1 MSDLTPILENFAGA
15 TGNKLVGDRYGG
27 GKRAAILLHGGGQTR
42 HAFAGTAAA
51 LAAAGWTAITID
63 QRGHGDSEWVVDG
76 SYRVLD
82 FADDVARVASTM
94 LERYGAPPVA
104 IGASL
109 GGMASMI
116 CEGEAA
122 KKGLP
127 SIFSALVL
135 VDVTPRIDPE
145 GAMKIRG
152 FMRGR
157 VREGFASIEEA
168 ADAVAEYLPHRPRPS
183 SNDGLRK
190 NLRLHD
196 DGRWRWHWDPAFFDG
211 PAPVSSQREQQE
223 AARIEAART
232 LRIPALLVRGG
243 SSELVREEHA
253 REFLELAPH
262 ARFVDVAGAR
272 HMVAGDRNDVFT
284 AAILDFLNELPA
296 ETQISESAESV
307 GDVP

>member
-1 MSDLTPILENFAGA
+1 MLDRMPTTENFTGAAG
-15 TGNKLVGDRYGG
+15 NRLVSDRYGG

-51 LAAAGWTAITID
+51 LAAAGWTAFTID
-63 QRGHGDSEWVVDG
+63 QRGHGDAEWIADG
-76 SYRVLD
+76 SYRIFD
-82 FADDVARVASTM
+82 FADDATRVAATIT
-94 LERYGAPPVA
+94 ERFGAPPVA

-109 GGMASMI
+109 GGMAVMI
-116 CEGEAA
+116 AEGEAA
-122 KKGLP
+122 KKDRPPL
-127 SIFSALVL
+127 FSALVL

-183 SNDGLRK
+183 STEGLRK

-211 PAPVSSQREQQE
+211 PHPISGERELQQ

-262 ARFVDVAGAR
+262 AKFVDVAGAR

-284 AAILDFLNELPA
+284 TAILEFVAELP
-296 ETQISESAESV
+296 
-307 GDVP
+307 